1 MKQVFISHLNTVEL
15 QLSRIAKFEELRS
28 MQLDQSSSAAAQ
40 KEVRTYF
47 FNFQL
52 KQTLVDQRPCKR
64 PLILEKYST

>member
-40 KEVRTYF
+40 KEVRT
-47 FNFQL
+47 
-52 KQTLVDQRPCKR
+52 
-64 PLILEKYST
+64 